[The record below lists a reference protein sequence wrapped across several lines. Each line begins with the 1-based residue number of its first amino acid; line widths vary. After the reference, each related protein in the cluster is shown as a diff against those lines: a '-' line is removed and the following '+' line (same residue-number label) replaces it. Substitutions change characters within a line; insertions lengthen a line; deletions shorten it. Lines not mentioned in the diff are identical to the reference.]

1 MFFDQASVP
10 YLALPRDLPSRKMT
24 TLSYSLVIL
33 RVKKREKGKVAR
45 TMRKE
50 QSSRRRERPSSAG
63 SGSGGRLAMATNPPS
78 DWMYPDDSQ

>member
-50 QSSRRRERPSSAG
+50 QISRRRESPSSAG
-63 SGSGGRLAMATNPPS
+63 SGSGGRLAMAADVS
-78 DWMYPDDSQ
+78 LGRDDSR